1 MKGER
6 LGEFEEL
13 TLLAI
18 RAIDP
23 PVYGVPIQRFLEKMT
38 GRDVTMGAVY
48 SALDRLEAKGFVT
61 STFGAS
67 TAERGGKAKRLFAVT
82 AAGVRTLG
90 DLKATRE
97 RIWRVIQARS

>member
-61 STFGAS
+61 SMFGAS
-67 TAERGGKAKRLFAVT
+67 TAERGGKAKRLFSIT
-82 AAGVRTLG
+82 TAGVRTLG

-97 RIWRVIQARS
+97 RIWRVIQAR

>member
-18 RAIDP
+18 RAIEP
-23 PVYGVPIQRFLEKMT
+23 PVYGVPIQRFLERMT

-67 TAERGGKAKRLFAVT
+67 TAARGGKAKRLFSVT
-82 AAGVRTLG
+82 PTGVRALG

-97 RIWRVIQARS
+97 RIWRVIQAR